1 MILNRLKGAC
11 FSLRTVLQ
19 VQVFCVKTKLTCEN
33 YTTEFID
40 NKVDTLWTSK
50 VIMLTI
56 TLLIDKINFV
66 NRIRAKRTCFL
77 IEKNYYKK
85 SLQFFTL
92 KNGAKNKIMIN
103 FQTNPLVKFCVIF
116 NFPFEKL
123 EKTVG
128 IYFVCDIFCAHI
140 NYFV

>member
-19 VQVFCVKTKLTCEN
+19 VQVFCATAKLN

-66 NRIRAKRTCFL
+66 NRIKAKRTCFL
-77 IEKNYYKK
+77 IETNYYKK

-92 KNGAKNKIMIN
+92 KNGIKNKIMIN
-103 FQTNPLVKFCVIF
+103 FQTNQLVTFCVIL

-123 EKTVG
+123 EKTVE

>member
-1 MILNRLKGAC
+1 MWFWIDWKAHA
-11 FSLRTVLQ
+11 FHFE
-19 VQVFCVKTKLTCEN
+19 VQVFCATTKLN

-66 NRIRAKRTCFL
+66 NRIKAKRTCFL
-77 IEKNYYKK
+77 IETNYYKK

-92 KNGAKNKIMIN
+92 KNGIKNKIMIN
-103 FQTNPLVKFCVIF
+103 FQTNQLVTFCVIL

-123 EKTVG
+123 EKTVE

-140 NYFV
+140 NYFI